1 MQALFFY
8 LATDQIVLLSDPRLS
23 LKKVLP
29 ELLGVGSQR
38 VAFSSVSKKILNI
51 HVIDCML
58 HNVPLEQWL
67 FSAQRLG
74 TGSPCSRKASMEPPA
89 KRRRYLKGMELAE
102 VDKAF
107 VAHWELDP
115 NEDSQVLLEPE
126 DSPVS
131 DGSQQEGQ
139 ECEVQEPAGSPEK
152 S

>member
-29 ELLGVGSQR
+29 ELLGVRSQR
-38 VAFSSVSKKILNI
+38 VAFSSVSKKILNM

-67 FSAQRLG
+67 FFAQRLG

-102 VDKAF
+102 VDKAS
-107 VAHWELDP
+107 VAH
-115 NEDSQVLLEPE
+115 
-126 DSPVS
+126 
-131 DGSQQEGQ
+131 
-139 ECEVQEPAGSPEK
+139 
-152 S
+152 

>member
-29 ELLGVGSQR
+29 ELLGVRSQR

-67 FSAQRLG
+67 FFAQRLG

-102 VDKAF
+102 VDKAS

-126 DSPVS
+126 DPPVS
-131 DGSQQEGQ
+131 DDSQQEGQ
-139 ECEVQEPAGSPEK
+139 ECEVQELAGSPEK